1 MKPWLL
7 YSVIRVGLFAAV
19 LAVLLLFTQTP
30 PWLAAIIAAAFGL
43 AASYLFFRPQ
53 RDKVTRTIQDRRE
66 GRTEAP
72 HDDEDAEDLLD
83 GSDYLPRTD
92 LEGDGPRE
100 R

>member
-43 AASYLFFRPQ
+43 AVSYLFFRPQ
-53 RDKVTRTIQDRRE
+53 RDQVTKTIQDRRE
-66 GRTEAP
+66 GKTEAP
-72 HDDEDAEDLLD
+72 HDDEDAEDSLGD
-83 GSDYLPRTD
+83 SDYLSRGD
-92 LEGDGPRE
+92 LEGDGPRQK
-100 R
+100 